1 MDLEVIV
8 LKMLQAKRLISIPPY
23 AFAEIDKAKRAA
35 IAAGVDVIPLT
46 IGDPDLPTPP
56 YVVDELARAATDPS
70 THRYP
75 EYEGCEEFR
84 NAVSTYY
91 ARRFGVEVDPREE
104 VMALIGSKEGI
115 AHMVWAVVDPGDVVL
130 IPDPAYP
137 VYRMQTLMC
146 GGEIYFMP
154 LKEASAY
161 LPDFGSIP
169 ENILK
174 KTKMMF
180 LNYPNNPTGAVCDVE
195 FFREAVNLARHYG
208 FLVCHDAAYVE
219 MVYDEVRAPSI
230 LEVPGSKEVAVEFYS
245 LSKPFNMTGW
255 RIAAAVGKREAISAL
270 GIVKTNTDSGQ
281 FTAIQRAG
289 AEALLHE
296 PRDFI
301 DFMNKVYAERRDI
314 LIEGLAAAGW
324 SISKPKGTF
333 YAWAKVPVPLSSA
346 EFALD
351 LLEKTG
357 VMVTPGSVWGSEGE
371 GYVRLTFT
379 LEIERIRQ
387 AVSRISDYLSK
398 AGIRA

>member
-1 MDLEVIV
+1 MA
-8 LKMLQAKRLISIPPY
+8 LKTLQAKRLANIPPY

-46 IGDPDLPTPP
+46 IGDPDLPTPA
-56 YVVDELARAATDPS
+56 YVVDELVRAAADPS

-75 EYEGCEEFR
+75 EYEGSEEFR
-84 NAVSTYY
+84 SAVSAYY
-91 ARRFGVEVDPREE
+91 AERFGVKIDPKEE

-115 AHMVWAVVDPGDVVL
+115 AHMIWAIVDPGDVVL

-137 VYRMQTLMC
+137 VYRMHTLMC
-146 GGEIYFMP
+146 GGEVYSMP
-154 LKEASAY
+154 LTEASGY

-169 ENILK
+169 ENVLK

-180 LNYPNNPTGAVCDVE
+180 LNYPNNPTGAVCDIE
-195 FFREAVNLARHYG
+195 FFREAVSLARHYG
-208 FLVCHDAAYVE
+208 FLICHDAAYVE
-219 MVYDEVRAPSI
+219 MAYDEVKAPSI

-255 RIAAAVGKREAISAL
+255 RIAAAVGQREAISAL

-289 AEALLHE
+289 AKALLHT

-301 DFMNKVYAERRDI
+301 DFMNKVYTERRDI

-324 SISKPKGTF
+324 HVPKPKGTF
-333 YAWAKVPVPLSSA
+333 YAWAKVPRPMSSA
-346 EFALD
+346 QFALD

-357 VMVTPGSVWGSEGE
+357 VMVTPGSVWGVEGE

-379 LEIERIRQ
+379 LQTERIRQ
-387 AVSRISDYLSK
+387 AVSRISDYLSE